1 MRTQQ
6 NRRYIFIDFE
16 NLKKVKF
23 RKLEKVCDRI
33 FILIDAEEKNIPFF
47 LVQQIQKL
55 GKAVKWIAVEKPL
68 QNDFNFHICFLM
80 GSLHQKVSKKI
91 EFAILSNDRAFD
103 SLVNSINKSGR
114 NCLRV
119 KSRKTPVETIPVKK
133 KETVKAEGI
142 KGKMSGSHSN
152 SILFEQPSIDN
163 QLLNETANDTIRRLV
178 QSGKRPQEVVMLR
191 NYILLHNQ
199 ELTKNGKV
207 DIVIDQL
214 KRNNNIAVHKG
225 AVIYN
230 F

>member
-1 MRTQQ
+1 MSNQQ
-6 NRRYIFIDFE
+6 NRRYVFIDFE

-23 RKLEKVCDRI
+23 RKLEKVCNRI
-33 FILIDAEEKNIPFF
+33 FILINAEEKSIPFS

-55 GKAVKWIAVEKPL
+55 GKAVKWIPVEKPL
-68 QNDFNFHICFLM
+68 HNDFNFHICYLM
-80 GSLHQKVSKKI
+80 GTLHQKVSKKV

-119 KSRKTPVETIPVKK
+119 KSRKSNTETFPLKK
-133 KETVKAEGI
+133 KETIKAEGD
-142 KGKMSGSHSN
+142 KGKMSDSYNN
-152 SILFEQPSIDN
+152 SFLVEPSIDN
-163 QLLNETANDTIRRLV
+163 QMLNETANDTIQRLIR
-178 QSGKRPQEVVMLR
+178 SGKRPEEVVMLR

-199 ELTKNGKV
+199 ELTKHGKV

-214 KRNNNIAVHKG
+214 QQNKNIAIREG
-225 AVIYN
+225 AVTYN

>member
-23 RKLEKVCDRI
+23 RKLEKVCTRI
-33 FILIDAEEKNIPFF
+33 FIFIDTEEKNIPFS
-47 LVQQIQKL
+47 LVRQIQSF
-55 GKAVKWIAVEKPL
+55 GKAVKWVAVEKPL
-68 QNDFNFHICFLM
+68 QNDFNFHICYLM
-80 GSLHQKVSKKI
+80 GTLHQKVPKKI
-91 EFAILSNDRAFD
+91 EFAILSNNQAFD

-119 KSRKTPVETIPVKK
+119 KNRKTNIETTSFKK
-133 KETVKAEGI
+133 KETIKVKGV
-142 KGKMSGSHSN
+142 KGKMSDSYST
-152 SILFEQPSIDN
+152 SFLVKPSIDN

-178 QSGKRPQEVVMLR
+178 QSGKRPEEVDMLR

-199 ELTKNGKV
+199 ELTKYGKV

-214 KRNNNIAVHKG
+214 KRNNNIAIHKG